1 MFSTTASQLH
11 LEAIS
16 PAIYSFCYKFYINI
30 SYLQTVHC
38 GWRCGS
44 VTKCPAL
51 HTLGRTAHTCDLST
65 PSGSRRVRSSRFSLP
80 TQPLFSVA
88 IFKLPVGMSEEV
100 SLGPS
105 SYFTVTE
112 VTVLIA
118 WQLYLSL
125 LTHDYPLTWPVCFFV
140 QHEGSKMLDK
150 HCPTA
155 ASFLVSRFF
164 QRWLWTSS
172 PMSSCRM
179 QELQHAFATLIL

>member
-1 MFSTTASQLH
+1 MWVLRTEIWRSQQQQVSFTLKPSLQPFIVFVTNSTQ
-11 LEAIS
+11 IS
-16 PAIYSFCYKFYINI
+16 LIYKQCIVAGDVAQWQSAQHSTHWAGRHTPVI
-30 SYLQTVHC
+30 S
-38 GWRCGS
+38 
-44 VTKCPAL
+44 AL
-51 HTLGRTAHTCDLST
+51 RVE
-65 PSGSRRVRSSRFSLP
+65 GSRRVRSSRFSLP

-140 QHEGSKMLDK
+140 QHEGSNPGLKNARQTLSHCSFFFSLQILPKMALN
-150 HCPTA
+150 
-155 ASFLVSRFF
+155 F
-164 QRWLWTSS
+164 
-172 PMSSCRM
+172 
-179 QELQHAFATLIL
+179 